1 MQPNHKKLWWIFG
14 AALLI
19 AFTLL
24 GVFGREV
31 YRQKPPIP
39 VRVVTASGDLLM
51 TGEDI
56 LTGQQVWQS
65 TGGQQLGSIWGH
77 GAYQAPDW
85 SADWLHREA
94 LALLDVW
101 AEQQGAASFKALPV
115 AAQTQLTA
123 QLPRAMRTNTHD
135 PATGTLTVSDDR
147 AEAMRRTAAH
157 YAGLFGGDPKLAKLR
172 ENYAMQDVTVKDSE
186 RVERLTEFFFWA
198 SWACVTERPG
208 KDITYTNNWPA
219 DTLVGNRPTGAN
231 ILWSVV
237 SIVLLLA
244 AVGAIVWWYSF
255 KRAAEPEVKAPLSDP
270 WLMTPV
276 TPSMRAVGKYVA
288 VVVAVFG
295 VQALLGAVTAHYTV
309 EGQSFFGF
317 PLAKYLPYALSRT
330 WHIQTAVFWI
340 ATAFLAAGLFLA
352 PLVGGKEPRF
362 QRLGVNVLFGALL
375 LVVAGSLTGEALSI
389 HQRLGLNQG
398 FWFGH
403 QGYEYV
409 DLGRAWQIALFVGL
423 VLWLALMLRGL
434 WPALKRKDGSRSLIF
449 MFTGA
454 SAAIGLLY
462 AAGFM
467 FSARSHLSVMEYWRW
482 WVVHLWVEGFFEVF
496 ATAAIAFVFARLG
509 LVKES
514 HARRRGDRLERA
526 LPASPA
532 SPAPSTTCTSAARPT
547 SIMAI
552 GAVVQRAGSGAA
564 GADRPRGLPDLAPA
578 ARGPLGATDCAGRSR
593 FFVGVAFWN
602 LLGAGIF
609 GFMINPPIA
618 LYYMQGLNTTPVH
631 AHAALFGVYGLL
643 SLGLILLI
651 ARRLT
656 GEHAWKERP
665 LAIALLVP
673 ERRAGLLMI
682 FLSLLPIGLAQAMA
696 SVDQRPVVRPQRR
709 LPAAAL
715 GADPALAAPHRRLD
729 LPGRRRQLR
738 LVHGRPEVRLEPGE
752 GDDPREGG
760 QGRAG
765 RSDGQSVAAAGHLSH
780 APRPMGR
787 GASPCARGWLVT
799 RLRSWPGRVSGIG
812 PDERDRPH
820 TSVADNASAMRP
832 TNPRRSSGR
841 LK

>member
-39 VRVVTASGDLLM
+39 TRVVTASDAVLM
-51 TGEDI
+51 TGDDI

-101 AEQQGAASFKALPV
+101 AEQQGAASFAALPV

-123 QLPRAMRTNTHD
+123 QLPRAMRTNTYD
-135 PATGTLTVSDDR
+135 AATGTLTVSDDR

-157 YAGLFGGDPKLAKLR
+157 YAALFGGDAQLTKLR
-172 ENYAMQDVTVKDSE
+172 EDYAMQDVTVKDAT
-186 RVERLTEFFFWA
+186 RVDRLTDFFFWA

-219 DTLVGNRPTGAN
+219 DALVGNHPTGAN
-231 ILWSVV
+231 IMWSVV
-237 SIVLLLA
+237 SVALLLA
-244 AVGAIVWWYSF
+244 AVGALVWWHSF
-255 KRAAEPEVKAPLSDP
+255 KRHDEPEVKAPLSDP
-270 WLMTPV
+270 FLMTGI

-309 EGQSFFGF
+309 EGQSFFGI
-317 PLAKYLPYALSRT
+317 PLAQYLPYALSRT

-340 ATAFLAAGLFLA
+340 ATSFLAAGLFLA

-362 QRLGVNVLFGALL
+362 QRLGVNILFGALL

-423 VLWLALMLRGL
+423 VLWLGLMLRGL
-434 WPALKRKDGSRSLIF
+434 APALKRKEGSRSLIF

-462 AAGFM
+462 ASGFM

-496 ATAAIAFVFARLG
+496 ATAALAFVFSRLG
-509 LVKES
+509 LIKES
-514 HARRRGDRLERA
+514 HAGGAVIASSA
-526 LPASPA
+526 LFLFAGIPGTFHHLYFSG
-532 SPAPSTTCTSAARPT
+532 TPT

-552 GAVVQRAGSGAA
+552 GASFSALEVVPLVLIGFEAFQTWRLQQAA
-564 GADRPRGLPDLAPA
+564 PWVRRLRWPI
-578 ARGPLGATDCAGRSR
+578 T

-602 LLGAGIF
+602 LVGAGVF
-609 GFMINPPIA
+609 GFLINPPIA

-631 AHAALFGVYGLL
+631 GHAALFGVYGLL
-643 SLGLILLI
+643 SLGLILLV

-665 LAIALLVP
+665 LAIGFWCLNI
-673 ERRAGLLMI
+673 GLALMI
-682 FLSLLPIGLAQAMA
+682 GLSLLPIGLAQTVA
-696 SVDQRPVVRPQRR
+696 SVDKGLWYARSAEFLQQPWVETLRWLRIVGDTVFLVGVGSFAWFMAGLKFGWSLDRAMI
-709 LPAAAL
+709 PAKAGKSVPG
-715 GADPALAAPHRRLD
+715 GAT
-729 LPGRRRQLR
+729 
-738 LVHGRPEVRLEPGE
+738 V
-752 GDDPREGG
+752 
-760 QGRAG
+760 
-765 RSDGQSVAAAGHLSH
+765 
-780 APRPMGR
+780 
-787 GASPCARGWLVT
+787 SP
-799 RLRSWPGRVSGIG
+799 
-812 PDERDRPH
+812 
-820 TSVADNASAMRP
+820 
-832 TNPRRSSGR
+832 
-841 LK
+841 